1 MIDGGLK
8 SREIMRE
15 ARKAGVKVVTRLNSN
30 SVVLRFGR
38 RFKKE
43 DIIGVVKPIERTIG
57 GEKYI
62 IYEFKRCIWQGTAGN
77 LFLVKGEGYDDFIP
91 LFTTSLKSKAE
102 TVIGKYKGRTQIEQT
117 NKELK
122 SYLGAE
128 GNYKK
133 KKESN
138 YGYIFIVSLVYNL
151 VQYLRSFLKGKSFK
165 DVLEE
170 LSFYLLW
177 KDPPEC
183 VFSLDRILNPI
194 FKNIVPKIS
203 NKVDWVAEGP
213 IDVLGE
219 AVS

>member
-1 MIDGGLK
+1 MYL
-8 SREIMRE
+8 
-15 ARKAGVKVVTRLNSN
+15 ARNVEKPV
-30 SVVLRFGR
+30 FG
-38 RFKKE
+38 
-43 DIIGVVKPIERTIG
+43 
-57 GEKYI
+57 
-62 IYEFKRCIWQGTAGN
+62 Q
-77 LFLVKGEGYDDFIP
+77 GYDDLIP

-128 GNYKK
+128 GNYNK

-138 YGYIFIVSLVYNL
+138 YGYIFVSLVYNL
-151 VQYLRSFLKGKSFK
+151 VQYLRSFFLKGKGFK

-194 FKNIVPKIS
+194 FENIVPKIS
-203 NKVDWVAEGP
+203 NKMDWVG
-213 IDVLGE
+213 DY
-219 AVS
+219 

>member
-1 MIDGGLK
+1 VIDGGLK

-30 SVVLRFGR
+30 SVVFRFGK

-43 DIIGVVKPIERTIG
+43 DIMGVVKPIERTIG
-57 GEKYI
+57 KMHYI
-62 IYEFKRCIWQGTAGN
+62 RIQKMYLARNVGKTVFGQ
-77 LFLVKGEGYDDFIP
+77 GYDDLIP
-91 LFTTSLKSKAE
+91 LFTTSLKSKSE

-138 YGYIFIVSLVYNL
+138 
-151 VQYLRSFLKGKSFK
+151 
-165 DVLEE
+165 
-170 LSFYLLW
+170 
-177 KDPPEC
+177 
-183 VFSLDRILNPI
+183 
-194 FKNIVPKIS
+194 
-203 NKVDWVAEGP
+203 
-213 IDVLGE
+213 
-219 AVS
+219 

>member
-1 MIDGGLK
+1 
-8 SREIMRE
+8 
-15 ARKAGVKVVTRLNSN
+15 
-30 SVVLRFGR
+30 
-38 RFKKE
+38 
-43 DIIGVVKPIERTIG
+43 
-57 GEKYI
+57 
-62 IYEFKRCIWQGTAGN
+62 
-77 LFLVKGEGYDDFIP
+77 
-91 LFTTSLKSKAE
+91 
-102 TVIGKYKGRTQIEQT
+102 
-117 NKELK
+117 
-122 SYLGAE
+122 LGAE

-194 FKNIVPKIS
+194 FENIVPEVS
-203 NKVDWVAEGP
+203 NKINIIEEGS
-213 IDVLGE
+213 IAVLGK
-219 AVS
+219 ATS

>member
-1 MIDGGLK
+1 MYLARNGGK
-8 SREIMRE
+8 P
-15 ARKAGVKVVTRLNSN
+15 V
-30 SVVLRFGR
+30 FG
-38 RFKKE
+38 
-43 DIIGVVKPIERTIG
+43 
-57 GEKYI
+57 
-62 IYEFKRCIWQGTAGN
+62 Q
-77 LFLVKGEGYDDFIP
+77 GYDDFIP

-128 GNYKK
+128 GNYNK

-138 YGYIFIVSLVYNL
+138 YGYIFIISLVYNL

-177 KDPPEC
+177 KDPPDAY
-183 VFSLDRILNPI
+183 SRSI
-194 FKNIVPKIS
+194 
-203 NKVDWVAEGP
+203 GY
-213 IDVLGE
+213 
-219 AVS
+219 